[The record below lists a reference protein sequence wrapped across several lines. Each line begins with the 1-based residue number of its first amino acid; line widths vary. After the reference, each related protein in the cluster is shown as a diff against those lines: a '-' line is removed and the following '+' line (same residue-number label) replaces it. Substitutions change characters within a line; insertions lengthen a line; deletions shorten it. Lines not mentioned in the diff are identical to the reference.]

1 MQRLVVWRLRVV
13 IKLACHAR
21 SAMPQTPDYI
31 RISDEIISD
40 LHSGKVQPEDKLPS
54 IAEMADRFQV
64 SSSTIQ
70 MVYVRLEALRVI
82 RRHQGKGVFV
92 TDPKTWMRE
101 P

>member
-1 MQRLVVWRLRVV
+1 
-13 IKLACHAR
+13 
-21 SAMPQTPDYI
+21 MPITADYI
-31 RISDEIISD
+31 RIADEIVAD
-40 LHSGKVQPEDKLPS
+40 VRAEKLRPGDRLPS
-54 IAEMADRFQV
+54 IAQLAATHQV
-64 SSSTIQ
+64 SPSTVK